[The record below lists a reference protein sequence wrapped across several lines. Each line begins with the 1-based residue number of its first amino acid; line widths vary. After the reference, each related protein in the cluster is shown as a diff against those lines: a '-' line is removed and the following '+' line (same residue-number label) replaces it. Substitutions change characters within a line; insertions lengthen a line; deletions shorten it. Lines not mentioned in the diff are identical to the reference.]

1 MFERL
6 HFHDVFL
13 VKKGNQPLLRKWKKD
28 FITWTLALSDY
39 IRKCLFIYLF
49 IYLSIY
55 LFIYLSI
62 YLFIYLFI
70 LLIYLFI
77 HFIYRPLQF

>member
-55 LFIYLSI
+55 LFIYLFIYFTYLSI
-62 YLFIYLFI
+62 YSLYLPSITI
-70 LLIYLFI
+70 LVT
-77 HFIYRPLQF
+77 

>member
-1 MFERL
+1 MKVKER
-6 HFHDVFL
+6 FHNLNSGVVRLD
-13 VKKGNQPLLRKWKKD
+13 QEM
-28 FITWTLALSDY
+28 
-39 IRKCLFIYLF
+39 FIYLF

-70 LLIYLFI
+70 YFTYLSIYSLYLPSI
-77 HFIYRPLQF
+77 TILVT